1 MLMSLPMLRVVVGT
15 SVDRLFVSADV
26 STNVER
32 SSSASVDRLL
42 VSADVS
48 TDAEGSSR
56 HLCR

>member
-26 STNVER
+26 STN
-32 SSSASVDRLL
+32 
-42 VSADVS
+42 
-48 TDAEGSSR
+48 AEGSSR